1 MLAQPLPATH
11 MRVQTILA
19 YYARG
24 AAYAAKG
31 DFANARVAL
40 DTVKSIVA
48 ATPADNPS
56 SP

>member
-1 MLAQPLPATH
+1 